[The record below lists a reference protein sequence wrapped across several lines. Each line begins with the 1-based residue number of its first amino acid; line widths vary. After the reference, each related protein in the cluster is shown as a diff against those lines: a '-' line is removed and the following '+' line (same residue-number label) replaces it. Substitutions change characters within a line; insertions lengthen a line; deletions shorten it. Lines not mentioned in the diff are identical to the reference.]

1 MGSWNIWGVHPKGL
15 DILQWFF
22 LLPELTR
29 QNLAKPGHQV
39 NYLVSYFNK
48 AVRRKNLRHAHTGII
63 QVQMSSL
70 VEAVHEIDIPYG
82 VMATKEWPRAC
93 CPLME

>member
-1 MGSWNIWGVHPKGL
+1 MEHLGCSPQRAGYFAVVFP
-15 DILQWFF
+15 FT
-22 LLPELTR
+22 ELTR

-48 AVRRKNLRHAHTGII
+48 AVRRKNLRHAQTGII

-70 VEAVHEIDIPYG
+70 AEAVHEIDIPFG

-93 CPLME
+93 CSLMK